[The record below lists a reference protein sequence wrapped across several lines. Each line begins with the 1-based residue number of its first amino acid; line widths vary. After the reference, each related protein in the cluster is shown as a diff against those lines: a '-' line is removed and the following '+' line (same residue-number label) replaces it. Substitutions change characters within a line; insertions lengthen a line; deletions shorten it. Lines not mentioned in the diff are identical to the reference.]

1 MNTIPTGF
9 DWLMIIASLISVKA
23 ILLIR
28 LIPLHYIALLMYK
41 ISKKKT
47 TKLEKDEETDNLCNI

>member
-23 ILLIR
+23 ILLICFKPYS
-28 LIPLHYIALLMYK
+28 IMYK
-41 ISKKKT
+41 ISKNKQP
-47 TKLEKDEETDNLCNI
+47 N